1 MVCSLA
7 ECIWLTMVVPRDP
20 KFRMG
25 LDILLG
31 IEGRREDFSWEEG
44 KNACSFR
51 LIFFSGMT
59 SYMSADSRSNTT
71 LKHESPTRLL
81 DVVDSNHLTPSPVDI
96 HKWLY
101 NIFQHSAL
109 DHWQNKQ
116 RYTVF
121 SKVEK
126 SPDSRPTWKQSAENL
141 EFWGLEQDEY

>member
-1 MVCSLA
+1 
-7 ECIWLTMVVPRDP
+7 MVVPRDP

-96 HKWLY
+96 HK
-101 NIFQHSAL
+101 
-109 DHWQNKQ
+109 
-116 RYTVF
+116 
-121 SKVEK
+121 
-126 SPDSRPTWKQSAENL
+126 
-141 EFWGLEQDEY
+141 